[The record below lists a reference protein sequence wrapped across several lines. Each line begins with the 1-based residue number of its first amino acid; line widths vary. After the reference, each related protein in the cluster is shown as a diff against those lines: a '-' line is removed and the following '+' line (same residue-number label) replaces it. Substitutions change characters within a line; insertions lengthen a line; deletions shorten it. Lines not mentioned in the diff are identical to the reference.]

1 MKTLVIEDNPR
12 MANAI
17 GKGLNAAGHVCDVC
31 ISGRE
36 GEEQASSGEYDVI
49 VLDVMLQDH
58 DGMDLCRN
66 LRRREVRTPILMLTA
81 LSGTK
86 DKIAGLDAGAD
97 DYLTKPF
104 DFEELLARLR
114 ALTRRVTDLD
124 SALLRYSDIEIDMP
138 RRRVTR
144 SGKYI
149 ELTNKQ
155 FVLLEYLVRNPDR
168 VLSRAV
174 LGQNV
179 WDMNFDPF
187 SNVID
192 VHIAALRKKI
202 DRPFESPL
210 IHTITG
216 VGYMFSSTP
225 PQGASS
231 DDSALEEN

>member
-36 GEEQASSGEYDVI
+36 GEEQASTGEYDAI

-58 DGMDLCRN
+58 DGLDLCRN

-104 DFEELLARLR
+104 DFEELMARLR

-124 SALLRYSDIEIDMP
+124 SALLRYSDLDIDLP
-138 RRRVTR
+138 RRHVTR
-144 SGKYI
+144 GGKYI

-155 FVLLEYLVRNPDR
+155 FVLLEYLARNPDR

-192 VHIAALRKKI
+192 VHIAALRKKV
-202 DRPFESPL
+202 DRPFETSL
-210 IHTITG
+210 IHTVMG

-225 PQGASS
+225 PHGSTTEDNLS
-231 DDSALEEN
+231 DD

>member
-1 MKTLVIEDNPR
+1 MKVLVIEDNPR

-31 ISGRE
+31 VSGRE
-36 GEEQASSGEYDVI
+36 GEEQAATGEYDVI

-66 LRRREVRTPILMLTA
+66 LRRRDVRTPVLMLTA

-124 SALLRYSDIEIDMP
+124 SALLRYADLEIDLP

-144 SGKYI
+144 AGKFI

-155 FVLLEYLVRNPDR
+155 FILLEYLVRNADR

-202 DRPFESPL
+202 DRPFEQPL
-210 IHTITG
+210 IHTVMG

-225 PQGASS
+225 PNGSTTEDQVS
-231 DDSALEEN
+231 EED

>member
-17 GKGLNAAGHVCDVC
+17 GKGLTAAGHVCDVC

-36 GEEQASSGEYDVI
+36 GEEQAASGEYDVI

-124 SALLRYSDIEIDMP
+124 SALLRYADIEIDMP

-144 SGKYI
+144 EGKYV

-202 DRPFESPL
+202 DRPFEKPL

-225 PQGASS
+225 PQG
-231 DDSALEEN
+231 SAPDEPNLEES

>member
-124 SALLRYSDIEIDMP
+124 SALLRYADIEIDMP

-144 SGKYI
+144 SGKYV

-202 DRPFESPL
+202 DRPFDSAL

-216 VGYMFSSTP
+216 VGYMFSNTP
-225 PQGASS
+225 PQGATSEEPE
-231 DDSALEEN
+231 LEE

>member
-1 MKTLVIEDNPR
+1 MKILVIEDNPR
-12 MANAI
+12 MASAI
-17 GKGLNAAGHVCDVC
+17 QKGLNAAGHVCDMC

-36 GEEQASSGEYDVI
+36 GEEQAATGEYDVL

-58 DGMDLCRN
+58 DGIDLCRN

-97 DYLTKPF
+97 DYLSKPF
-104 DFEELLARLR
+104 DFEELVARLR

-124 SALLRYSDIEIDMP
+124 SALLRYADIEIDMP

-144 SGKYI
+144 QGKYI

-192 VHIAALRKKI
+192 VHIAALRKKV
-202 DRPFESPL
+202 DRPFDKSL

-216 VGYMFSSTP
+216 VGYMFSSQP
-225 PQGASS
+225 PQGSS
-231 DDSALEEN
+231 TDDSDLEQQ

>member
-1 MKTLVIEDNPR
+1 MKVLVIEDNPR

-36 GEEQASSGEYDVI
+36 GEEIGSGGEYDVI

-124 SALLRYSDIEIDMP
+124 SALIRYADMEIDMP

-144 SGKYI
+144 QGKFI

-192 VHIAALRKKI
+192 VHIAALRKKV
-202 DRPFESPL
+202 DRPFDSSL

-216 VGYMFSSTP
+216 VGYMFSNSP
-225 PQGASS
+225 PQGSSS
-231 DDSALEEN
+231 DGPDLED